1 LRRNQLIRF
10 ISKESEEIEV
20 KKSRSEEEDG
30 QKQKKI
36 LMRKISTVK
45 QEQTDEY

>member
-10 ISKESEEIEV
+10 ISKESE
-20 KKSRSEEEDG
+20 DG
-30 QKQKKI
+30 SQEKAE
-36 LMRKISTVK
+36 MRKRTDRAKQVLLRKMSTVK